1 VVDNNNEM
9 KKNEKIGILLI
20 SPFFYPEPISTGK
33 YNTYLARALVR
44 KGCSVEVV
52 ASHPIYPDWKPK
64 RSAASLEGVKIYRGG
79 GFFVYPNSVILRRIQ
94 LELGFTIHALRGV
107 FFNRNSTIFV
117 LVFPPSLF
125 FLFVR
130 FLIPQSAQRIGIV
143 HDLQGVLAEL
153 SNSLPRR
160 IVSKFIGLVEKRIFN
175 TCDKLIFVSKS
186 MASRAINEY
195 GLKPKK
201 VLVRYPFVTLIKT
214 GNGNALGHLF
224 PSGYKHI
231 VYSGAIGE
239 KQNPKLLLKLFA
251 AIVKKKMDVLCH
263 IFSRGPMFDE
273 LRKGNASKFE
283 RVAFHD
289 LVPEKDL
296 FELYLKSDIQI
307 IPQKEGSS
315 VGAIPSKLSNIISA
329 GVPIFAISD
338 PESELS
344 EIIGESGIGYC
355 AGSWNVDKLVIE
367 LDNFLEK
374 TGRHSHQERQRTVS
388 DFVTRNFEIDQLV
401 QVILSERS

>member
-1 VVDNNNEM
+1 MDNHM
-9 KKNEKIGILLI
+9 VKKRKVRVLIL

-33 YNTYLARALVR
+33 YNTYLAKALVR
-44 KGCSVEVV
+44 KGCSVEIV

-64 RSAASLEGVKIYRGG
+64 RTTVSLEGVKIYRGG
-79 GFFVYPNSVILRRIQ
+79 GFFVYPKSVILRRIQ
-94 LELGFTIHALRGV
+94 LELGFTIHALRHV
-107 FFNRNSTIFV
+107 LFNRNSTIFV
-117 LVFPPSLF
+117 PVFPPSLF

-130 FLIPQSAQRIGIV
+130 FLIPQSALKIGIV
-143 HDLQGVLAEL
+143 HDLQSVLAEL
-153 SNSLPRR
+153 SNSLPR
-160 IVSKFIGLVEKRIFN
+160 IILSKLIGLIEKKIFD

-186 MASRAINEY
+186 MASRAINDY
-195 GLKPKK
+195 GLNPKK
-201 VLVRYPFVTLIKT
+201 VLVFYPFVTLEKPE
-214 GNGNALGHLF
+214 NGNALGQLF

-239 KQNPKLLLKLFA
+239 KQNPNLLLKLFA
-251 AIVKKKMDVLCH
+251 AIVKKRMDVLCH

-273 LRKGNASKFE
+273 LRKGNASEFE

-315 VGAIPSKLSNIISA
+315 VGAIPSKLPNIISA

-338 PESELS
+338 PKSELS
-344 EIIGESGIGYC
+344 QLIHDSGIGYC
-355 AGSWNVDKLVIE
+355 ADSWNVDKLLIE
-367 LDNFLEK
+367 MDKFLEK
-374 TGRHSHQERQRTVS
+374 SDGHSHQERQRMVS

-401 QVILSERS
+401 QVIIGEHS